1 MNIRQT
7 FDETARVLEASA
19 GHLAGRLEETVEL
32 FLGCLDGG
40 GTILVCGNGGSA
52 ADAQHLA
59 AELICRVR
67 RDRRAIPSVAPSV
80 ALTTDTSTL
89 TAIGNDYG
97 FERIFSRQV
106 EALAREGDVLVAITT
121 SGDSANVI
129 EAARAARE
137 RGCRVVALTGEGGG
151 RLAEHTDLL
160 LDVPSTVVSRIQE
173 IHAVCIHVLAE
184 SVEESVASRDQKGGP
199 E

>member
-1 MNIRQT
+1 LRG
-7 FDETARVLEASA
+7 FFPARS
-19 GHLAGRLEETVEL
+19 RL
-32 FLGCLDGG
+32 
-40 GTILVCGNGGSA
+40 
-52 ADAQHLA
+52 
-59 AELICRVR
+59 
-67 RDRRAIPSVAPSV
+67 
-80 ALTTDTSTL
+80 
-89 TAIGNDYG
+89 

>member
-67 RDRRAIPSVAPSV
+67 RDRRAIPSV

>member
-7 FDETARVLEASA
+7 FEETARVLEASA
-19 GHLAGRLEETVEL
+19 DHLPKPLEETVGL
-32 FLGCLDGG
+32 FLGCLEAG

-59 AELICRVR
+59 AELVCRVR
-67 RDRRAIPSVAPSV
+67 RDRRAIPSV

-97 FERIFSRQV
+97 FERIFARQV

-129 EAARAARE
+129 EAAKAARE
-137 RGCRVVALTGEGGG
+137 RGCRVIALTGEGGG
-151 RLAEHTDLL
+151 KLAAHADLL

-173 IHAVCIHVLAE
+173 IHALCIHVLAE
-184 SVEESVASRDQKGGP
+184 SLEDAVAAQAKTGGTGVES
-199 E
+199 